1 MDVACGNGSMTA
13 ARSSSGSECVACGDG
28 TTTAARPM
36 VDLETFD
43 AEGILLDCFEDD
55 RPVLGL
61 FAAGSGVLLS
71 SLWLIVRHLV

>member
-1 MDVACGNGSMTA
+1 
-13 ARSSSGSECVACGDG
+13 
-28 TTTAARPM
+28 M